1 MKWKPSLS
9 ASVNA
14 REILPKMAENYFA
27 AGRKAAG
34 KHSPKALH
42 RFRISTK
49 QFRYALELFGPVYG
63 ASLKRRLKSLHTL
76 QDALG
81 KISDYQSI
89 LDLLDGDRATAAKIQ
104 HAMKR
109 KTKDFKREW
118 KEFDTNG
125 QLKDWKDYLGRAAAR
140 PRASKSSVKTRA
152 GK

>member
-9 ASVNA
+9 ASANA
-14 REILPKMAENYFA
+14 RKMLPKLAENYFI

-42 RFRISTK
+42 RFRICTK
-49 QFRYALELFGPVYG
+49 RFRYALELFGPVYDT
-63 ASLKRRLKSLHTL
+63 SLKRRLKNLHKL

-89 LDLLDGDRATAAKIQ
+89 LELLDGDRATVTKIED
-104 HAMKR
+104 AMKR

-118 KEFDTNG
+118 KEFDSNG

-140 PRASKSSVKTRA
+140 PRARKSARPAAVNK
-152 GK
+152 

>member
-1 MKWKPSLS
+1 MKWKSTLS
-9 ASVNA
+9 ASANA
-14 REILPKMAENYFA
+14 HSRLPKLAENYFA

-63 ASLKRRLKSLHTL
+63 ASLKRRLKALHKL

-89 LDLLDGDRATAAKIQ
+89 LELLDGDRATAARIEQ
-104 HAMKR
+104 AIKR
-109 KTKDFKREW
+109 KTKDFRREW
-118 KEFDTNG
+118 KEFDTDG

-140 PRASKSSVKTRA
+140 PRARKSTVKTRRA
-152 GK
+152 T